1 MGITTVTDATWE
13 AIIGQRPS
21 LILFTAGDGL
31 RSDFDAAYKKAATEN
46 KQILFAQAN
55 PKENPTLAARFQV
68 GDKPLLIGCYRGQE
82 QLRRLRP
89 WGSDVPLA
97 IEHLQQLIQADPIQ
111 PPVTTSST
119 ENKSMSNEIKR
130 DYAPVKVTDMTFQ
143 AEVVDYDLPVLVDF
157 WAEWCGPCRMVNP
170 ILEKLAA
177 EYGDRVRIAKV
188 NVDENPG
195 LSNYFQVR
203 SIPTIMAF
211 KQRTLVFNQ
220 AGALQEPHFR
230 QLLDQL
236 IALEIPPHDHDH
248 DHPEHR
254 HN

>member
-1 MGITTVTDATWE
+1 MSITTITDATWE
-13 AIIGQRPS
+13 AIVGEKAAF
-21 LILFTAGDGL
+21 ILLTNGNGL
-31 RSDFDAAYKKAATEN
+31 RSDFDAAYKKAAVEN
-46 KQILFAQAN
+46 KQILFTQTN
-55 PKENPTLAARFQV
+55 PEENPQLATRFQAS
-68 GDKPLLIGCYRGQE
+68 DKPVLIGYYRGQE
-82 QLRRLRP
+82 QLRRVRP

-97 IEHLQQLIQADPIQ
+97 IEHLQHLIQEDSIQ
-111 PPVTTSST
+111 PPVTSSSM
-119 ENKSMSNEIKR
+119 ENKNMSNLNKR
-130 DYAPVKVTDMTFQ
+130 DSAPVKVTDMTFQ
-143 AEVVDYDLPVLVDF
+143 AEVIDYDLPVLVDF

-177 EYGDRVRIAKV
+177 EYSGRVRIAKV

-220 AGALQEPHFR
+220 AGALQEAHFR

-236 IALEIPPHDHDH
+236 IALEIPAHDH
-248 DHPEHR
+248 EHTEHK